1 MNNLS
6 THQFKNQLYY
16 VTSSTDETVLLAIDP
31 IMDNDTI
38 TWFDT
43 NKERI
48 KPILKIIDDSEEKFC
63 FVTHDGLETSD
74 QYVFTPLTVDLYEQH
89 VKQHLKDPHP
99 YQNERHLFDLLL
111 AAKRSAW

>member
-1 MNNLS
+1 MNNLP

-48 KPILKIIDDSEEKFC
+48 KPILKIIDDSEEKFS
-63 FVTHDGLETSD
+63 FISRNGLEASD
-74 QYVFTPLTVDLYEQH
+74 QYVFTTLTVDLYEQH
-89 VKQHLKDPHP
+89 VKQRLKDPRP
-99 YQNERHLFDLLL
+99 YQNEQHLFDLLL
-111 AAKRSAW
+111 ATKKSAW